1 MANGS
6 YAQKK
11 PDACAFVVF
20 GVTGDLAHRLVVPA
34 LYNLAASNLLPEK
47 FCVVGIARKGMSSE
61 QMADS
66 LKKGLR
72 QFATRPI
79 DEAIVSRL
87 FECVTSI
94 EADPSDP
101 ASFDGI

>member
-20 GVTGDLAHRLVVPA
+20 GVTGDLTHRLVLPA

-47 FCVVGIARKGMSSE
+47 FCVVGITRQEMSGDELREDLLKG
-61 QMADS
+61 
-66 LKKGLR
+66 
-72 QFATRPI
+72 
-79 DEAIVSRL
+79 
-87 FECVTSI
+87 
-94 EADPSDP
+94 
-101 ASFDGI
+101 